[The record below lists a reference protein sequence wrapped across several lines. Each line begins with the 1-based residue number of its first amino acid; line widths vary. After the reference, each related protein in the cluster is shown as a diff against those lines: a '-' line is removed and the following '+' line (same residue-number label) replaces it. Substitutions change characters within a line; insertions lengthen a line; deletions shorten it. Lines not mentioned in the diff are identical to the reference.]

1 MKFANKYFS
10 PEMHSADL
18 QVGNK
23 KWNVMLKQY
32 ESYVRFSSGW
42 GTFLGENGL
51 KDGDKC
57 LFEMVNTEHCVF
69 KVSFSRNV

>member
-1 MKFANKYFS
+1 MQ
-10 PEMHSADL
+10 SADL

-23 KWNVMLKQY
+23 KWNVILKQY
-32 ESYVRFSSGW
+32 EDSQVVG
-42 GTFLGENGL
+42 GTFRGESGL

-57 LFEMVNTEHCVF
+57 LFEMVNTEQCVF